1 MRFPGHLN
9 IHFLEQRNRQHLPP
23 KMQAG
28 WAGTVPARSSCS
40 RRFWEVIRADFS
52 LLTRWPRLPPPKATS
67 DVSAASTPQTTD
79 PSKGRWNT
87 LLGSFSYRSLTGFIL
102 GSAPLRE
109 VVPII
114 LGKVGSSPPAREH
127 PFSNP
132 PLASAVSL
140 LFVYWALPET
150 AYNLQLV
157 TPSLTRTPAPQK
169 SRLPHQ
175 HRRVLTPH
183 NSTQRESGC
192 WINIHQ
198 RIKHHFR
205 RQNQFLVFHRFSLP
219 ATPTVT
225 ALAPWVAILLPS
237 DGYFIQETE
246 SRRQPRGS
254 PPPHFRYSGNVRCSF
269 PQLNCNR
276 ALKVQP
282 TDVSKMTYAP

>member
-9 IHFLEQRNRQHLPP
+9 VHFLEQRNRQHLPP

-114 LGKVGSSPPAREH
+114 LGKVGSSPQG
-127 PFSNP
+127 S
-132 PLASAVSL
+132 
-140 LFVYWALPET
+140 
-150 AYNLQLV
+150 
-157 TPSLTRTPAPQK
+157 TPSLTRHLLLLFHFSSCTEHYR
-169 SRLPHQ
+169 RL
-175 HRRVLTPH
+175 LIIY
-183 NSTQRESGC
+183 N
-192 WINIHQ
+192 
-198 RIKHHFR
+198 
-205 RQNQFLVFHRFSLP
+205 
-219 ATPTVT
+219 
-225 ALAPWVAILLPS
+225 
-237 DGYFIQETE
+237 
-246 SRRQPRGS
+246 
-254 PPPHFRYSGNVRCSF
+254 
-269 PQLNCNR
+269 
-276 ALKVQP
+276 
-282 TDVSKMTYAP
+282 